1 MYQDQRRTKLDD
13 KSAKFIFIGYD
24 ARTKGYKLCNK
35 KIHIEMLNLMKRC
48 MKLEHNKEEYT
59 IYLVLESHEPEQVQ
73 EPPSPTSASPTS
85 EGPPKM
91 RSLQEIHEV
100 TKNARNP

>member
-1 MYQDQRRTKLDD
+1 
-13 KSAKFIFIGYD
+13 
-24 ARTKGYKLCNK
+24 
-35 KIHIEMLNLMKRC
+35 

-59 IYLVLESHEPEQVQ
+59 FYLMLESHEPEQIQ
-73 EPPSPTSASPTS
+73 EPPSPTSTSPSSS

-100 TKNARNP
+100 TKNARNL